1 MASVPIDRYIASFVL
16 GGGGSGAACR
26 INVKTV
32 RRCLLLQKHTTLV
45 SLLYL
50 LALPPAS

>member
-16 GGGGSGAACR
+16 GGSGAACR

>member
-16 GGGGSGAACR
+16 GGGSGAACR